1 MAGSINDF
9 KSSFKTDVAKVARFD
24 VTIPVPIILSPYIS
38 DGRNLTYRCESASLP
53 GRVFETTE
61 KKMGSAPVEKFPYR
75 TNYSEV
81 TMTFIV
87 SDDMNEKIFFDSWM
101 ELINPSDNYNF
112 QYKANYAVDV
122 SINQYDAQNSL
133 TYAAVLRE
141 AFPLAVTQLD
151 MDWSSDAYHKLAVV
165 FAYKQWNNNTVQN
178 LGQAFVQQAITGA
191 LSDVTGLIK

>member
-1 MAGSINDF
+1 
-9 KSSFKTDVAKVARFD
+9 
-24 VTIPVPIILSPYIS
+24 
-38 DGRNLTYRCESASLP
+38 
-53 GRVFETTE
+53 
-61 KKMGSAPVEKFPYR
+61 
-75 TNYSEV
+75 
-81 TMTFIV
+81 MTFIV

-151 MDWSSDAYHKLAVV
+151 MDWSSDAYHKLSVV

-178 LGQAFVQQAITGA
+178 LGQAFAQQAITGA
-191 LSDVTGLIK
+191 LSDVTRLI